1 MELSHSTVQNIG
13 ELYTSITKHE
23 NKILDEDSD
32 FYNEEFANLFSDV
45 LNTICISLVSE
56 GYSAHAILDYLEN
69 TPDDD
74 IIEKYINSDISIISE
89 ETVYSEYAIEQFEI
103 LSEALPLIAGAK
115 LAAKV
120 LGGAGARKAIV
131 GGLSNVGRGL
141 TVAAKRALGPGARK
155 ALGGV
160 VSKVKGA
167 AGGAS
172 NALKTA
178 GKWAVGGAGFE
189 AGSKAVKKMS
199 GTGNEGDSSSS
210 AAKPKPSSTSNTQVL
225 AKLDGKQG
233 VLDKTTGKFKSNKW
247 DASEKD
253 RYKEVR
259 KTNAEKTQVEESYDA
274 YDLVLEYLLSEGHA
288 DTVEEAN
295 YIMLEMNSEVIQ
307 DIVEQQTSAIRADA
321 PRPGQR
327 TVSMTATG
335 KEPIGNRLAGQAGQA
350 IGNFVRGINPKALKS
365 TPAPE
370 PRKPLVSTTKPKPS
384 GLVDVSTAEKASQN
398 LPGSRVYKERQ
409 GQAAKPGPSN
419 NFGRGF

>member
-103 LSEALPLIAGAK
+103 LSEALPLIAGTIAGAK
-115 LAAKV
+115 LAGKV
-120 LGGAGARKAIV
+120 LAGAGARKAIA
-131 GGLSNVGRGL
+131 GGLSTAGRGL
-141 TVAAKRALGPGARK
+141 TVAAKRALGPGGRK

-199 GTGNEGDSSSS
+199 ETGDEGNSSSS

-233 VLDKTTGKFKSNKW
+233 VLDKTTGKFTPNKW

-253 RYKEVR
+253 RYKEMR
-259 KTNAEKTQVEESYDA
+259 KINAEKTQVEESYDA

-335 KEPIGNRLAGQAGQA
+335 KEPVGDRMAKQAGQA
-350 IGNFVRGINPKALKS
+350 IGKFMSGINPKALKS
-365 TPAPE
+365 TPAP
-370 PRKPLVSTTKPKPS
+370 
-384 GLVDVSTAEKASQN
+384 
-398 LPGSRVYKERQ
+398 
-409 GQAAKPGPSN
+409 SN